1 MSEEHRLYLKKLKT
15 RKIVIRI
22 SQFGT
27 LIFLL
32 GIWELAAY
40 LEWADPF
47 IISSPSRVAKSIASL
62 YSSGELFTHSFASLW
77 ETVLSFTL
85 STVLGTVIA
94 VALWW
99 NDFLRR
105 VAEPY
110 IVVLN
115 SLPKIAL
122 GPLIIIWVG
131 AGKAAVIVMA
141 LMISLVITIISALQ
155 GFSSVDSEKIDL
167 LRSMGAKKGM
177 IFLKLVFPQNIP
189 NLLGIL
195 KINVGLSW
203 VGTIMGEYLVS
214 RDGLGYLLVYGGQ
227 VFRLD
232 LVMASTVILSVLATA
247 MYLLVGLLEKL
258 VSKHFSDGG
267 TFK

>member
-1 MSEEHRLYLKKLKT
+1 MSEEHKLYLKKT
-15 RKIVIRI
+15 RIRKLVIRLT
-22 SQFGT
+22 QFGI
-27 LIFLL
+27 LILLL
-32 GIWELAAY
+32 GLWELSAA

-47 IISSPSRVAKSIASL
+47 ITSSPSRVAKSIASL

-77 ETVLSFTL
+77 ETVVSFLLATF
-85 STVLGTVIA
+85 VGTAIA

-99 NDFLRR
+99 NDFLRK

-110 IVVLN
+110 VVVLN

-131 AGKAAVIVMA
+131 AGKAAIITMA
-141 LMISLVITIISALQ
+141 LMISLIITIISALQ
-155 GFSSVDSEKIDL
+155 GFNSVDAEKTDL
-167 LRSMGAKKGM
+167 LRSMGATKRQ
-177 IFLKLVFPQNIP
+177 IFFKYVLPANIP
-189 NLLGIL
+189 NILAIL

-214 RDGLGYLLVYGGQ
+214 REGLGYLLVYGGQ

-232 LVMASTVILSVLATA
+232 LVMASTVILSVLATV
-247 MYLLVGLLEKL
+247 MYLAVQLLEKI
-258 VSKHFSDGG
+258 VSKYF
-267 TFK
+267 

>member
-1 MSEEHRLYLKKLKT
+1 MSEEHRLYLKKAKI
-15 RKIVIRI
+15 RKLVIRI
-22 SQFGT
+22 TQFGA
-27 LIFLL
+27 LILLL
-32 GIWELAAY
+32 GLWELSAY

-47 IISSPSRVAKSIASL
+47 ITSSPSRVAKSIASL

-77 ETVLSFTL
+77 ETVVSFLL
-85 STVLGTVIA
+85 STALGTLIA

-105 VAEPY
+105 VTEPY
-110 IVVLN
+110 VVVLN

-131 AGKAAVIVMA
+131 AGKAAIITMA
-141 LMISLVITIISALQ
+141 LMISLIITVISALQ
-155 GFSSVDSEKIDL
+155 GFNSVDSEKIDL
-167 LRSMGAKKGM
+167 LRSMGANKRQ
-177 IFLKLVFPQNIP
+177 IFLKLVLPQNIP
-189 NLLGIL
+189 NILSIL

-214 RDGLGYLLVYGGQ
+214 REGLGYLLVYGGQ

-232 LVMASTVILSVLATA
+232 LVMASTVILSVLATV
-247 MYLLVGLLEKL
+247 MYLAVQLLEKI
-258 VSKHFSDGG
+258 VSKYF
-267 TFK
+267 

>member
-1 MSEEHRLYLKKLKT
+1 MSEEHRLYLKKARI
-15 RKIVIRI
+15 RKLVIRI
-22 SQFGT
+22 TQFGV
-27 LIFLL
+27 LILLL
-32 GIWELAAY
+32 GLWELSAY

-47 IISSPSRVAKSIASL
+47 ITSSPSRVAKSIASL

-77 ETVLSFTL
+77 ETVVSFLL
-85 STVLGTVIA
+85 STALGTLIA

-105 VAEPY
+105 VTEPY
-110 IVVLN
+110 VVVLN

-131 AGKAAVIVMA
+131 AGKAAIITMA
-141 LMISLVITIISALQ
+141 LMISLIITVISALQ
-155 GFSSVDSEKIDL
+155 GFNSVDSEKIDL
-167 LRSMGAKKGM
+167 LRSMGANKRQ
-177 IFLKLVFPQNIP
+177 IFLKLVLPQNIP
-189 NLLGIL
+189 NILSIL

-214 RDGLGYLLVYGGQ
+214 REGLGYLLVYGGQ

-232 LVMASTVILSVLATA
+232 LVMASTVILSVLATV
-247 MYLLVGLLEKL
+247 MYLAVQLLEKI
-258 VSKHFSDGG
+258 VSKYF
-267 TFK
+267 

>member
-1 MSEEHRLYLKKLKT
+1 MSEEHRLYLKKAKI
-15 RKIVIRI
+15 RKLVIRI
-22 SQFGT
+22 TQFGV
-27 LIFLL
+27 LILLL
-32 GIWELAAY
+32 GLWELSAY

-47 IISSPSRVAKSIASL
+47 ITSSPSKVAKSIASL

-77 ETVLSFTL
+77 ETVVSFLL
-85 STVLGTVIA
+85 STALGTLIA

-105 VAEPY
+105 VTEPY
-110 IVVLN
+110 VVVLN

-131 AGKAAVIVMA
+131 AGKAAIITMA
-141 LMISLVITIISALQ
+141 LMISLIITVISGLQ
-155 GFSSVDSEKIDL
+155 GFNSVDSEKIDL
-167 LRSMGAKKGM
+167 LRSMGANKRQ
-177 IFLKLVFPQNIP
+177 IFLKLVLPQNIP
-189 NLLGIL
+189 NILSIL

-214 RDGLGYLLVYGGQ
+214 REGLGYLLVYGGQ

-232 LVMASTVILSVLATA
+232 LVMASTVILSVLATV
-247 MYLLVGLLEKL
+247 MYLAVQLLEKI
-258 VSKHFSDGG
+258 VSKYF
-267 TFK
+267 

>member
-1 MSEEHRLYLKKLKT
+1 MSEEHRIYLKKAKI
-15 RKIVIRI
+15 RKLVIRI
-22 SQFGT
+22 TQFGV
-27 LIFLL
+27 LILLL
-32 GIWELAAY
+32 GLWELSAY

-47 IISSPSRVAKSIASL
+47 ITSSPSRVAKSIASL

-77 ETVLSFTL
+77 ETVVSFLL
-85 STVLGTVIA
+85 STALGTLIA

-105 VAEPY
+105 VTEPY
-110 IVVLN
+110 VVVLN

-131 AGKAAVIVMA
+131 AGKAAIITMA
-141 LMISLVITIISALQ
+141 LMISLIITVISALQ
-155 GFSSVDSEKIDL
+155 GFNSVDFEKIDL
-167 LRSMGAKKGM
+167 LRSMGANKRQ
-177 IFLKLVFPQNIP
+177 IFLKLVLPQNIP
-189 NLLGIL
+189 NILSIL

-214 RDGLGYLLVYGGQ
+214 REGLGYLLVYGGQ

-232 LVMASTVILSVLATA
+232 LVMASTVILSVLATV
-247 MYLLVGLLEKL
+247 MYLAVQLLEKI
-258 VSKHFSDGG
+258 VSKYF
-267 TFK
+267 

>member
-1 MSEEHRLYLKKLKT
+1 MSEEHRIYLKKAKI
-15 RKIVIRI
+15 RKLVIRI
-22 SQFGT
+22 TQFGV
-27 LIFLL
+27 LILLL
-32 GIWELAAY
+32 GLWELSAY

-47 IISSPSRVAKSIASL
+47 ITSSPSKVAKSIASL

-77 ETVLSFTL
+77 ETVVSFLL
-85 STVLGTVIA
+85 STALGTLIA

-105 VAEPY
+105 VTEPY
-110 IVVLN
+110 VVVLN

-131 AGKAAVIVMA
+131 AGKAAIITMA
-141 LMISLVITIISALQ
+141 LMISLIITVISALQ
-155 GFSSVDSEKIDL
+155 GFNSVDSEKIDL
-167 LRSMGAKKGM
+167 LRSMGANKRQ
-177 IFLKLVFPQNIP
+177 IFLKLVLPQNIP
-189 NLLGIL
+189 NILSIL

-214 RDGLGYLLVYGGQ
+214 REGLGYLLVYGGQ

-232 LVMASTVILSVLATA
+232 LVMASTVILSVLATV
-247 MYLLVGLLEKL
+247 MYLAVQLLEKI
-258 VSKHFSDGG
+258 VSKYF
-267 TFK
+267 

>member
-1 MSEEHRLYLKKLKT
+1 MSEEHKLYLKKARI
-15 RKIVIRI
+15 RKLVIRLT
-22 SQFGT
+22 QFGI
-27 LIFLL
+27 LILLL
-32 GIWELAAY
+32 GLWELSAA

-47 IISSPSRVAKSIASL
+47 ITSSPSRVAKSIASL

-77 ETVLSFTL
+77 ETVVSFLLATF
-85 STVLGTVIA
+85 VGTAIA

-99 NDFLRR
+99 NDFLRK

-110 IVVLN
+110 VVVLN

-131 AGKAAVIVMA
+131 AGKAAIITMA
-141 LMISLVITIISALQ
+141 LMISLIITVISALQ
-155 GFSSVDSEKIDL
+155 GFNSVDAEKTDL
-167 LRSMGAKKGM
+167 LRSMGATKRQ
-177 IFLKLVFPQNIP
+177 IFFKLVLPANIP
-189 NLLGIL
+189 NILAIL

-214 RDGLGYLLVYGGQ
+214 REGLGYLLVYGGQ

-232 LVMASTVILSVLATA
+232 LVMASTVILSVLATV
-247 MYLLVGLLEKL
+247 MYLAVQLLEKI
-258 VSKHFSDGG
+258 VSKYF
-267 TFK
+267 

>member
-1 MSEEHRLYLKKLKT
+1 MSEEHRLYLKKAKI
-15 RKIVIRI
+15 RKLVIRI
-22 SQFGT
+22 TQFGV

-32 GIWELAAY
+32 GLWELSAY

-47 IISSPSRVAKSIASL
+47 ITSSPSRVAKSIASL

-77 ETVLSFTL
+77 ETVVSFLL
-85 STVLGTVIA
+85 STALGTLIA

-105 VAEPY
+105 VTEPY
-110 IVVLN
+110 VVVLN

-131 AGKAAVIVMA
+131 AGKAAIITMA
-141 LMISLVITIISALQ
+141 LMISLIITVISALQ
-155 GFSSVDSEKIDL
+155 GFNSVDSEKIDL
-167 LRSMGAKKGM
+167 LRSMGANKRQ
-177 IFLKLVFPQNIP
+177 IFLKLVLPQNIP
-189 NLLGIL
+189 NILSIL

-203 VGTIMGEYLVS
+203 VGTIMGAYLVS
-214 RDGLGYLLVYGGQ
+214 REGLGYLLVYGGQ

-232 LVMASTVILSVLATA
+232 LVMASTVILSVLATV
-247 MYLLVGLLEKL
+247 MYLAVQLLEKI
-258 VSKHFSDGG
+258 VSKYF
-267 TFK
+267 

>member
-1 MSEEHRLYLKKLKT
+1 MSEEHRIYLKKAKI
-15 RKIVIRI
+15 RKLVIRI
-22 SQFGT
+22 TQFGV
-27 LIFLL
+27 LILLL
-32 GIWELAAY
+32 GLWELSAY

-47 IISSPSRVAKSIASL
+47 ITSSPSRVAKSIASL

-77 ETVLSFTL
+77 ETVVSFLL
-85 STVLGTVIA
+85 STALGTLMA

-105 VAEPY
+105 VTEPY
-110 IVVLN
+110 VVVLN

-131 AGKAAVIVMA
+131 AGKAAIITMA
-141 LMISLVITIISALQ
+141 LMISLIITVISALQ
-155 GFSSVDSEKIDL
+155 GFNSVDSEKIDL
-167 LRSMGAKKGM
+167 LRSMGANKRQ
-177 IFLKLVFPQNIP
+177 IFLKLVLPQNIP
-189 NLLGIL
+189 NILSIL

-214 RDGLGYLLVYGGQ
+214 REGLGYLLVYGGQ

-232 LVMASTVILSVLATA
+232 LVMASTVILSVLATV
-247 MYLLVGLLEKL
+247 MYLAVQLLEKI
-258 VSKHFSDGG
+258 VSKYF
-267 TFK
+267 

>member
-1 MSEEHRLYLKKLKT
+1 MSEEHRLYLKKAKI
-15 RKIVIRI
+15 RKLVIRI
-22 SQFGT
+22 TQFGV
-27 LIFLL
+27 LILLL
-32 GIWELAAY
+32 GLWELSAY

-47 IISSPSRVAKSIASL
+47 ITSSPSRVAKSIASL

-77 ETVLSFTL
+77 ETVVSFLL
-85 STVLGTVIA
+85 STALGTLIA

-105 VAEPY
+105 VSEPY
-110 IVVLN
+110 VVVLN

-131 AGKAAVIVMA
+131 AGKAAIITMA
-141 LMISLVITIISALQ
+141 LMISLIITVISALQ
-155 GFSSVDSEKIDL
+155 GFNSVDSEKIDL
-167 LRSMGAKKGM
+167 LRSMGANKRQ
-177 IFLKLVFPQNIP
+177 IFLKLVLPQNIP
-189 NLLGIL
+189 NILSIL

-214 RDGLGYLLVYGGQ
+214 REGLGYLLVYGGQ

-232 LVMASTVILSVLATA
+232 LVMASTVILSVLATV
-247 MYLLVGLLEKL
+247 MYLAVQLLEKI
-258 VSKHFSDGG
+258 VSKYF
-267 TFK
+267 

>member
-1 MSEEHRLYLKKLKT
+1 MSEEHRLYLKKAKI
-15 RKIVIRI
+15 RKLVIRI
-22 SQFGT
+22 TQFGV
-27 LIFLL
+27 LILLL
-32 GIWELAAY
+32 GLWELSAY

-47 IISSPSRVAKSIASL
+47 ITSSPSKMAKSIASL

-77 ETVLSFTL
+77 ETVVSFLL
-85 STVLGTVIA
+85 STALGTLIA

-105 VAEPY
+105 VTEPY
-110 IVVLN
+110 VVVLN

-131 AGKAAVIVMA
+131 AGKAAIITMA
-141 LMISLVITIISALQ
+141 LMISLIITVISALQ
-155 GFSSVDSEKIDL
+155 GFNSVDSEKIDL
-167 LRSMGAKKGM
+167 LRSMGANKRQ
-177 IFLKLVFPQNIP
+177 IFLKLVLPQNIP
-189 NLLGIL
+189 NILSIL

-214 RDGLGYLLVYGGQ
+214 REGLGYLLVYGGQ

-232 LVMASTVILSVLATA
+232 LVMASTVILSVLATV
-247 MYLLVGLLEKL
+247 MYLAVQLLEKI
-258 VSKHFSDGG
+258 VSKYF
-267 TFK
+267 

>member
-1 MSEEHRLYLKKLKT
+1 MSEEHRIYLKKAKI
-15 RKIVIRI
+15 RKLVIRI
-22 SQFGT
+22 TQFGV
-27 LIFLL
+27 LILLL
-32 GIWELAAY
+32 GLWELSAY

-47 IISSPSRVAKSIASL
+47 ITSSPSRVAKSIAAL

-77 ETVLSFTL
+77 ETVVSFLL
-85 STVLGTVIA
+85 STALGTLIA

-105 VAEPY
+105 VTEPY
-110 IVVLN
+110 VVVLN

-131 AGKAAVIVMA
+131 AGKAAIITMA
-141 LMISLVITIISALQ
+141 LMISLIITVISALQ
-155 GFSSVDSEKIDL
+155 GFNSVDSEKIDL
-167 LRSMGAKKGM
+167 LRSMGANKRQ
-177 IFLKLVFPQNIP
+177 IFLKLVLPQNIP
-189 NLLGIL
+189 NILSIL

-214 RDGLGYLLVYGGQ
+214 REGLGYLLVYGGQ

-232 LVMASTVILSVLATA
+232 LVMASTVILSVLATV
-247 MYLLVGLLEKL
+247 MYLAVQLLEKI
-258 VSKHFSDGG
+258 VSKYF
-267 TFK
+267 

>member
-1 MSEEHRLYLKKLKT
+1 MSEEHRLYLKKARI
-15 RKIVIRI
+15 RKLVIRI
-22 SQFGT
+22 TQFGV
-27 LIFLL
+27 LILLL
-32 GIWELAAY
+32 GLWELSAY

-47 IISSPSRVAKSIASL
+47 ITSSPSRVAKSIASL

-77 ETVLSFTL
+77 ETAVSFLL
-85 STVLGTVIA
+85 STALGTLIA

-105 VAEPY
+105 VTEPY
-110 IVVLN
+110 VVVLN

-131 AGKAAVIVMA
+131 AGKAAIITMA
-141 LMISLVITIISALQ
+141 LMISLIITVISALQ
-155 GFSSVDSEKIDL
+155 GFNSVDSEKIDL
-167 LRSMGAKKGM
+167 LRSMGANKRQ
-177 IFLKLVFPQNIP
+177 IFLKLVLPQNIP
-189 NLLGIL
+189 NILSIL

-214 RDGLGYLLVYGGQ
+214 REGLGYLLVYGGQ

-232 LVMASTVILSVLATA
+232 LVMASTVILSVLATV
-247 MYLLVGLLEKL
+247 MYLAVQLLEKI
-258 VSKHFSDGG
+258 VSKYF
-267 TFK
+267 

>member
-1 MSEEHRLYLKKLKT
+1 MSEEHRLYLKKAKI
-15 RKIVIRI
+15 RKLVIRI
-22 SQFGT
+22 TQFGV
-27 LIFLL
+27 LILLL
-32 GIWELAAY
+32 GLWELSAY

-47 IISSPSRVAKSIASL
+47 ITSSPSRVAKSIAAL

-77 ETVLSFTL
+77 ETVVSFLL
-85 STVLGTVIA
+85 STALGTLIA

-105 VAEPY
+105 VTEPY
-110 IVVLN
+110 VVVLN

-131 AGKAAVIVMA
+131 AGKAAIITMA
-141 LMISLVITIISALQ
+141 LMISLIITVISALQ
-155 GFSSVDSEKIDL
+155 GFNSVDSEKIDL
-167 LRSMGAKKGM
+167 LRSMGANKRQ
-177 IFLKLVFPQNIP
+177 IFLKLVLPQNIP
-189 NLLGIL
+189 NILSIL

-214 RDGLGYLLVYGGQ
+214 REGLGYLLVYGGQ

-232 LVMASTVILSVLATA
+232 LVMASTVILSVLATV
-247 MYLLVGLLEKL
+247 MYLAVQLLEKI
-258 VSKHFSDGG
+258 VSKYF
-267 TFK
+267 